1 MQWMR
6 FTNIVLFV
14 INIALFGLWW
24 SLIRVDAAPN
34 GEVANYVYSQLGL
47 QITVLGVIIGIAALV
62 LAGLGFIG
70 FQTVLERSES
80 MADKTAREVV
90 ASLADGG
97 ELGETFKKPRPSGNL
112 PDVGKT
118 EEARD

>member
-6 FTNIVLFV
+6 FANVVVFV
-14 INIALFGLWW
+14 INIALFALWW
-24 SLIRVDAAPN
+24 SLIRVDAAPD
-34 GEVANYVYSQLGL
+34 GELAEYVYSQLGL
-47 QITVLGVIIGIAALV
+47 QVTVLGVIIGVAALV

-70 FQTVLERSES
+70 FQTVLERSER

-90 ASLADGG
+90 ASLVDGG
-97 ELGETFKKPRPSGNL
+97 ELGEPIGKPRPSGGL